1 MRCTVVIGRGQLVVV
16 LCLTIVL
23 LSLAHFTYRRGSDVL
38 RRDSA
43 LRQDDAL
50 KRSDA
55 LRQHVMDFCKQLS
68 LPTNVNDVT
77 LNHMHYDDKR
87 KVIYCYIPKIA
98 CTSWKRV
105 WMKMTGVLKSE
116 DDENSVERLAV
127 HTKLP
132 LLASAKDKEK
142 KLKSYKKFMLVRH
155 PADRVLSAYRDKLE
169 STDKASMYDFHKM
182 IGKKI
187 EMKYRGTTAWEG
199 HNVTFPEFIRFI
211 SEPGSGTVEQQNE
224 HWLPMHTL
232 CSPCSVQYDFIGKF
246 EHLKE
251 DSDYLLKWLGVT
263 DLISEFPKADRP
275 FQAKSHVPKY
285 YEQLSVNEAVAF
297 HTKYKTDFLLFN
309 YTLM

>member
-1 MRCTVVIGRGQLVVV
+1 MRCTVVFGRGQLAVM

-23 LSLAHFTYRRGSDVL
+23 LAFFRFTYQNGSEIRR
-38 RRDSA
+38 RA
-43 LRQDDAL
+43 DAL
-50 KRSDA
+50 ELDNPLTRSNA
-55 LRQHVMDFCKQLS
+55 LRQHVMDICKQLS
-68 LPTNVNDVT
+68 LSTKLNGET
-77 LNHMHYDDKR
+77 LKHMHYDDKR
-87 KVIYCYIPKIA
+87 KVIYCFIPKVA
-98 CTSWKRV
+98 CTSWKRL
-105 WMKMTGVLKSE
+105 WLKMTGVLKAE
-116 DDENSVERLAV
+116 DDENSVSRVAV

-132 LLASAKDKEK
+132 LLAGAKDKEE
-142 KLKSYKKFMLVRH
+142 KLETYKKFMLVRH

-169 STDKASMYDFHKM
+169 STDKASLYDFHKE

-187 EMKYRGTTAWEG
+187 EMKYRGNTAGEG

-211 SEPGSGTVEQQNE
+211 SEPGSGTTEQRNE

-232 CSPCSVQYDFIGKF
+232 CSPCAVHYDFIGKF

-263 DLISEFPKADRP
+263 ELISEFPTADRP
-275 FQAKSHVPKY
+275 FQAKSHVSEY

-297 HTKYKTDFLLFN
+297 HTKFKTDFLLFN